1 VARKF
6 GLNNSLRECPLW
18 TNSGHQFIS
27 DEHNNAQQ
35 GDQKAPFYIGGATPS
50 LPTVIRS
57 ALKAPSESLVAPGMN
72 TFAFGFSSLRSPG
85 TKATTFVLGVV
96 VTVLVPPLQWP
107 CPLWPRQRTFDQC
120 RRLGH
125 VRLGSKA
132 DLQDILNVFVAT
144 GVMVLLPLGRKI
156 LKWVTRS
163 PQGQSFPLRARSLLA
178 RALAS
183 SSAR

>member
-1 VARKF
+1 MNWRRLIVDPEARTRN
-6 GLNNSLRECPLW
+6 GSNLRRR
-18 TNSGHQFIS
+18 SG
-27 DEHNNAQQ
+27 
-35 GDQKAPFYIGGATPS
+35 GG
-50 LPTVIRS
+50 
-57 ALKAPSESLVAPGMN
+57 G
-72 TFAFGFSSLRSPG
+72 
-85 TKATTFVLGVV
+85 
-96 VTVLVPPLQWP
+96 
-107 CPLWPRQRTFDQC
+107 
-120 RRLGH
+120 LGH

-144 GVMVLLPLGRKI
+144 GVMVADKA